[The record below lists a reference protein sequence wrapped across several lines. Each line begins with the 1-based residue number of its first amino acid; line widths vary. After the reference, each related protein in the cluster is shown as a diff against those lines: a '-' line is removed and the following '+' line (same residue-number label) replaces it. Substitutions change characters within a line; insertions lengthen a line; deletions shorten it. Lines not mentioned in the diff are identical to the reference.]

1 MGKMPAYSFPSFY
14 YKIVMFSLAN
24 GQLIFCVGFIK
35 NNNLGT
41 ISSLPHYKLRMD
53 VLFFLI
59 VLIVLFLVTFY

>member
-14 YKIVMFSLAN
+14 YEIVMFSLAN
-24 GQLIFCVGFIK
+24 GQLIFFVGFIK

-53 VLFFLI
+53 MLFF
-59 VLIVLFLVTFY
+59 